1 MKSGADLPQQ
11 VLHCKYSVSKKSIQ
25 SVQRLL
31 NALDRMQQSLYF
43 RCASFAVTTRPKAC
57 ETRMHLL
64 GEDGEQECSAE
75 ATGQMKSMKKTRT
88 SVAPGRTGNK
98 AVSGGQTAL
107 EARFARSQGRLST
120 SRKKLVRMILENPE
134 DTFFLSSRELAKR
147 YKVDA
152 ATIVRTIQV
161 LGYGKFAEFAAD
173 LRAHFITRI
182 TPYTLLKAA
191 SREKRTLSDRIR
203 NSLALDLRNLQ
214 SLQSTLDPE
223 RIIALAK
230 LVKRA
235 RRILVIGIDLAASLS
250 WHLSYGLMS
259 LGFAAEGPVG
269 GTGNIQK
276 RVRSLTSKDLLIAI
290 SYKQGLR
297 ETVEAALRA
306 KKQGVPTFGITDSI
320 DTPIARICDSFSIT
334 PVTSVSFANSYVAP
348 MALLGT
354 ILVACAH
361 TRTARTLA
369 LLRRSEEEDRADHRW
384 YWAPSNRKDLR

>member
-1 MKSGADLPQQ
+1 MKSAKSSRTAPALP
-11 VLHCKYSVSKKSIQ
+11 S
-25 SVQRLL
+25 
-31 NALDRMQQSLYF
+31 SL
-43 RCASFAVTTRPKAC
+43 RKA
-57 ETRMHLL
+57 
-64 GEDGEQECSAE
+64 
-75 ATGQMKSMKKTRT
+75 
-88 SVAPGRTGNK
+88 APGH
-98 AVSGGQTAL
+98 TAL
-107 EARFARSQGRLST
+107 EARFARSQANLST
-120 SRKKLVRMILENPE
+120 SRKRLLRLILENPE

-152 ATIVRTIQV
+152 ATIVRTIQA
-161 LGYGKFAEFAAD
+161 LGYGKFGEFAAD

-182 TPYTLLKAA
+182 TPYALLRAA
-191 SREKRTLSDRIR
+191 SRQKRSLNDRIQS
-203 NSLALDLRNLQ
+203 SLEVDLRNLQ
-214 SLQSTLDPE
+214 SLRSTLNAE
-223 RIIALAK
+223 RIIALSR

-235 RRILVIGIDLAASLS
+235 RRIVVVGIDLAASLS

-276 RVRSLTSKDLLIAI
+276 RVRALTSKDLLIAI

-306 KKQGVPTFGITDSI
+306 QKQGVPTFGITDSE
-320 DTPIARICDSFSIT
+320 DTPIARICDCVAIT
-334 PVTSVSFANSYVAP
+334 PVNSVSFANSYVAP

-369 LLRRSEEEDRADHRW
+369 LLRRSEEEDSADHRW
-384 YWAPSNRKDLR
+384 YWAPTNGKNQA